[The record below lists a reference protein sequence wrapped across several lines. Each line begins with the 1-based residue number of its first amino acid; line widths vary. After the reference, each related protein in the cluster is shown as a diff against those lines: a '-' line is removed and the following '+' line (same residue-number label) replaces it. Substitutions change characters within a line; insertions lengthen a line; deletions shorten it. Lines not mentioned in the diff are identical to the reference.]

1 MRTPY
6 MTGLIE
12 HLAWRYSSLGRPLDL
27 APLTHDFQVSNNLFE
42 YSTTGGRF
50 VVKVVVHPEALY
62 GNHAVVERLEAVGR
76 ATFELQRAGLP
87 VEEIVASDDGRF
99 VQPYYGHLLRLFAF
113 NPGRAYA
120 GRLCDR
126 LRSARALRRLHTEGL
141 ACLSD
146 GTRRGIARIEKAY
159 PLHFTAGKLPALR
172 MFLQEQDGAGR
183 VLEQILEQWGVIE
196 AAVERTLT
204 YRRVWADSVCLVH
217 TDFHPRN
224 ALFADELEQVTLID
238 LDNMIIDWRLSC
250 LGFSI
255 LRFGLFQRERTPE
268 ALHEAIATFAGE
280 EFGKPGFLDDLLHA
294 MINIEIE
301 KVLRI
306 LYRVKLT
313 GQYAGFIDNVC
324 PLHLSNIKFLTE
336 SAVCA

>member
-1 MRTPY
+1 

-12 HLAWRYSSLGRPLDL
+12 HLALRYSSLGRPLDL
-27 APLTHDFQVSNNLFE
+27 APMTLDFRVSNNLFE

-50 VVKVVVHPEALY
+50 VLKVVVNPEALY
-62 GNHAVVERLEAVGR
+62 GSPTVVERLEAVGR
-76 ATFELQRAGLP
+76 ATFELRRAGLP
-87 VEEIVASDDGRF
+87 VEEIVASDETRF
-99 VQPYYGHLLRLFAF
+99 VQQYNGQLLRLFAF
-113 NPGRAYA
+113 NAGRAYVD
-120 GRLCDR
+120 RPCDR

-146 GTRRGIARIEKAY
+146 GTRRGIARIEKAF
-159 PLHFTAGKLPALR
+159 PLHITASKLSALR
-172 MFLQEQDGAGR
+172 TFLQEQAGAGG
-183 VLEQILEQWGVIE
+183 VFAQILEQWGVIE

-224 ALFADELEQVTLID
+224 ALFDDELDQVTLID
-238 LDNMIIDWRLSC
+238 LDNMIIDWRLPC

-268 ALHEAIATFAGE
+268 ALHEAIATFAPE
-280 EFGKPGFLDDLLHA
+280 DLEKPGFLDDLLHA
-294 MINIEIE
+294 MIYIEIE

-306 LYRVKLT
+306 LYRVKKT
-313 GQYAGFIDNVC
+313 GQYASFVDNIC
-324 PLHLSNIKFLTE
+324 PLHLSNIKFLTA